1 MIFRGPFSDGYPIT
15 DLIFGI
21 QHDISVIRW
30 NKSLALLIVDM
41 EKSLEAITSLG
52 SQARRLMMKRLNY
65 ACSERS
71 FWGTF

>member
-1 MIFRGPFSDGYPIT
+1 MAPMF
-15 DLIFGI
+15 DLEKMMCFAD
-21 QHDISVIRW
+21 DINVIRW